1 MLELFLGQLTDPFRI
16 VFAGALV
23 YTMHRT
29 QAVSGTWMP
38 LAFGVLFIAVILP
51 LTVNAGGGP
60 VLPAMIAGLFST
72 ALIVAVILALRALVL
87 RARGR

>member
-16 VFAGALV
+16 VFAAGLV

-29 QAVSGTWMP
+29 QSVSGTWLP
-38 LAFGVLFIAVILP
+38 LALGVLFIAVILP
-51 LTVNAGGGP
+51 LTVNARGGP
-60 VLPAMIAGLFST
+60 ALPAIIAGVFST
-72 ALIVAVILALRALVL
+72 ALIVAVILGLRALVL